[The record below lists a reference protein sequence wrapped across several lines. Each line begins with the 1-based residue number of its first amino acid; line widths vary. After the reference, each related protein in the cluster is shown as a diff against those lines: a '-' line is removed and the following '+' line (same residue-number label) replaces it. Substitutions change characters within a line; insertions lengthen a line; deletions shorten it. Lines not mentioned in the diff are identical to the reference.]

1 MRAALRAPA
10 PGPDLFAEDLPKV
23 HVGETWAKKLKDGTR
38 LYLVLEADNA
48 GHLRLQNIA
57 VPSSVFESSA
67 DKMLAS
73 GYFLVS
79 QAPYVDLTRSRH
91 AKHVVKPKRCPH
103 TLDFLE
109 GRADREPPVIVGSG
123 GEPPGTDSRQDPR
136 DADT

>member
-1 MRAALRAPA
+1 MSATLRAPA
-10 PGPDLFAEDLPKV
+10 PGPDLFPDHLPKV

-38 LYLVLEADNA
+38 LYLVLEADAA
-48 GHLRLQNIA
+48 GNLTLQNIA
-57 VPSSVFESSA
+57 VPASVFQSRA

-79 QAPYVDLTRSRH
+79 QAPYVDLARSRH

-109 GRADREPPVIVGSG
+109 GRADREPPVIVENEG
-123 GEPPGTDSRQDPR
+123 GPPLP
-136 DADT
+136 DAPAAGRKP